1 MLDPGGAMVCKTDSH
16 DHDNPANWEFSLPFY
31 D

>member
-1 MLDPGGAMVCKTDSH
+1 MPGPRSVTMSKTDAN

-31 D
+31 N